1 MNQLIINTGEN
12 SKQFAPTKL
21 LEFVSGQGN
30 LADGYLY
37 VVSNSIDWA
46 IHFDRG
52 KLFFATNNLEPFERL
67 ERHLRRLSHEVK
79 TLDSQVRTAVRL
91 NFESSS
97 KQDFDP
103 YCDYRA
109 ISWLIENNYIRYE
122 QASKLVKQIT
132 KEVFES
138 YLLLEEGEY
147 KFKSSPIEFNVFQEF
162 EWNQLVDECQKNL
175 KTWQSLG
182 GKIYSPYQRP
192 YFFSQNQAKNKLP
205 QELQDKLGKILRGF
219 NFRQLS
225 SLLNQ
230 DELEIA
236 KNLRSLINNGVIFLR
251 DPQPPFDRL
260 PLLKPKEKTIA
271 PEKQEDKKN
280 EAPEK
285 TEAEITLPPPQPAQP
300 EQIEKYKIACI
311 DDSPTILDEINRF
324 LSDRT
329 ISVFAISDPV
339 KALRDII
346 RIKPD
351 LILLDVGMP
360 TIDGYNLCRLI
371 RNHSL
376 FKNTPV
382 VMVTGNT
389 GIIDRAKARLA
400 GSTDYLTKPFTQSQ
414 LVKMVHKYL
423 E

>member
-37 VVSNSIDWA
+37 VSSNSIDWL

-52 KLFFATNNLEPFERL
+52 KLFFASNNLEPFERL
-67 ERHLRRLSHEVK
+67 ERHLRRLSHELK
-79 TLDSQVRTAVRL
+79 TLDARVRTEVRL
-91 NFESSS
+91 NFEPNKNST
-97 KQDFDP
+97 FDP

-109 ISWLIENNYIRYE
+109 ISWLIEKKYIKYE
-122 QASKLVKQIT
+122 QATKLVKEIT
-132 KEVFES
+132 KEVFEA
-138 YLLLEEGEY
+138 YLLLKQGEY
-147 KFKSSPIEFNVFQEF
+147 KFKSNPIEFNVFYEF
-162 EWNQLVDECQKNL
+162 EWNELVKECQKNL
-175 KTWQSLG
+175 EAWQSLG
-182 GKIYSPYQRP
+182 SKIYSPYQRP

-205 QELQDKLGKILRGF
+205 QEVQDKLGKILRGF
-219 NFRQLS
+219 SFRQLS

-230 DELEIA
+230 DELKIA
-236 KNLRSLINNGVIFLR
+236 NNLQSLINNGVILLR

-260 PLLKPKEKTIA
+260 PLLTPKKPSVSE
-271 PEKQEDKKN
+271 PKQE
-280 EAPEK
+280 EQK
-285 TEAEITLPPPQPAQP
+285 TEPKNKEAEVTLPAS
-300 EQIEKYKIACI
+300 EATKSARTEKYKIACI

-324 LSDRT
+324 LSDRA

-414 LVKMVHKYL
+414 LVKMVYKYL

>member
-21 LEFVSGQGN
+21 LEFVSRQGD
-30 LADGYLY
+30 LADGYLHIT
-37 VVSNSIDWA
+37 SKKIDWL
-46 IHFDRG
+46 IHFEQG
-52 KLFFATNNLEPFERL
+52 KLFFATNTLEPFERL

-79 TLDSQVRTAVRL
+79 TLDSQVRTEVRL
-91 NFESSS
+91 NFDCYSNNNL
-97 KQDFDP
+97 DP
-103 YCDYRA
+103 YCDYQA
-109 ISWLIENNYIRYE
+109 ISWLIENNYIKYE
-122 QASKLVKQIT
+122 QATKLIKQIT
-132 KEVFES
+132 KEVFET
-138 YLLLEEGEY
+138 YLLLDEGKYE
-147 KFKSSPIEFNVFQEF
+147 FKCNPIEFNVFHEF
-162 EWNQLVDECQKNL
+162 DWHELVDECQKKL
-175 KTWQSLG
+175 ETWQSLG
-182 GKIYSPYQRP
+182 EKIYSPYQRP
-192 YFFSQNQAKNKLP
+192 YFFNQNQAKNKLP

-236 KNLRSLINNGVIFLR
+236 KNLRSLIDNGVILLR

-260 PLLKPKEKTIA
+260 PLLTPKQQTITDQ
-271 PEKQEDKKN
+271 KQDNQTTE
-280 EAPEK
+280 PEK
-285 TEAEITLPPPQPAQP
+285 TTTETNFPPAEPVNLNET
-300 EQIEKYKIACI
+300 EKYKIACI